1 MVKDPKPG
9 EGAQEGGDMPP
20 TEPAERPDAKPQT
33 KGPDTGTPEERPNE

>member
-20 TEPAERPDAKPQT
+20 TERPDAKPQT
-33 KGPDTGTPEERPNE
+33 KGPDTGMPEERPNE